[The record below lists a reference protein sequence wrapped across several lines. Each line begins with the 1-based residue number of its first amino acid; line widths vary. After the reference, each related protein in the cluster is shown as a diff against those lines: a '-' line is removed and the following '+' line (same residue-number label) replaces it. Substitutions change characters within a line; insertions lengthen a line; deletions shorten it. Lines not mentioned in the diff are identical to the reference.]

1 MKWAYCRCSTNEE
14 KQDLSRQIRYAKN
27 NGVEEKNIFKEFAS
41 GSKENRIELNRLL
54 FIIENSDTPSKSLY
68 FSSVDRATRS
78 IKQLITL
85 TEWAKNN
92 KIKLVFGDFVIDCR
106 GTLSAL
112 TEGQLLM
119 LGLVAELNRLMIVEN
134 VNDGLI
140 TAREKGRIGGQPK
153 LTKERIY
160 NKNPD
165 FAKYYIEYKNKKI
178 NKKELSRLCCVCR
191 NTITN
196 WIYVIEAQS

>member
-92 KIKLVFGDFVIDCR
+92 KVKLVFGDFVIDCR

-160 NKNPD
+160 NKNSD

-196 WIYVIEAQS
+196 WIYVIEKQN